1 MINIDLDTFIHKP
14 IGLVFDFVSA
24 PENNTKWQYDTLQAS
39 GLAKGLGKVGML
51 FQSIGHLMGRR
62 NLGAFEVIEYEPN
75 RRFGFKS
82 VSGPLQT
89 RTSYTFEKTND
100 ATKVNMSTRAKVIDF
115 FQVNEGELELN
126 MKMQGSENLAL
137 LKGLLEAM

>member
-1 MINIDLDTFIHKP
+1 MIKIDLDTLIDKP

-24 PENNTKWQYDTLQAS
+24 PENNVKWQYGALQTSA
-39 GLAKGLGKVGML
+39 LAKGLGKAGML
-51 FQSIGHLMGRR
+51 FRSIGHLMGRR
-62 NLGAFEVIEYEPN
+62 NLGAFEVTEFEPN
-75 RRFGFKS
+75 SKFSFKS

-89 RTSYTFEKTND
+89 RTSYTFEKTKS

-115 FQVNEGELELN
+115 FQMDEGELELN
-126 MKMQGSENLAL
+126 MRMQGSENLAT